1 MMNRSG
7 TPKRLSSS
15 PGAKR
20 RRLRPQ
26 WPRRPPWWP
35 PSLRPCRRCS
45 RAACRG
51 RTASTCSC
59 AGGSSSR
66 SRCPRPTSP
75 PWRQGAPSATARPAT
90 ACAATPPTS
99 RRAPRSGTP
108 PRRSAGA
115 GVRYLIINAGTKI
128 RSDLCK
134 PIFQVFPEEVL
145 AGRPLFPRHR
155 RLAHRFPLHTTQL
168 TQG

>member
-1 MMNRSG
+1 MNRSG

-20 RRLRPQ
+20 PWRLQRP
-26 WPRRPPWWP
+26 RKPPWWP
-35 PSLRPCRRCS
+35 QSLRLCRRCS

-75 PWRQGAPSATARPAT
+75 PWRQRVLSATAGPAT

-99 RRAPRSGTP
+99 RRDPRSGTH

-115 GVRYLIINAGTKI
+115 GAVNSNNLEFLFQLI
-128 RSDLCK
+128 
-134 PIFQVFPEEVL
+134 
-145 AGRPLFPRHR
+145 
-155 RLAHRFPLHTTQL
+155 
-168 TQG
+168 